1 MDRTAARLPRVIVSG
16 GQSGV
21 DRAALDVARRLG
33 LPSAG
38 WCPRGRWAE
47 DGPIDLVYPLAETPS
62 ARPIQRTVWN
72 LRDSDA
78 TLVLLFGPARGGTL
92 ATLRHARLLGRP
104 CRAVNLA
111 APVSPMPTRQW
122 IAGRRIAR
130 LNVAGPRESEAPGI
144 HGRAADFLLLL
155 LAGWPPAVSKYYP
168 ARTSSAGT

>member
-1 MDRTAARLPRVIVSG
+1 MDRTAVQLPRVVISG

-21 DRAALDVARRLG
+21 DRAALDVARLLG
-33 LPSAG
+33 LRCGG

-47 DGPIDLVYPLAETPS
+47 DGPIDPAYPLTETPS

-111 APVSPMPTRQW
+111 TPVSPMPSRRW
-122 IAGRRIAR
+122 IAARQIAR

-144 HGRAADFLLLL
+144 HRRAADFLLLL
-155 LAGWPPAVSKYYP
+155 LARWPPAASKYYP

>member
-1 MDRTAARLPRVIVSG
+1 MDRTPARLPRVVVSG

-33 LPSAG
+33 LASAG

-47 DGPIDLVYPLAETPS
+47 DGPIDPAYPLAETPS
-62 ARPIQRTVWN
+62 ARPIQRTLWN

-78 TLVLLFGPARGGTL
+78 TLVLLWGPARGGTL

-104 CRAVNLA
+104 CRVVNLA
-111 APVSPMPTRQW
+111 APTSPIATGRW
-122 IAGRRIAR
+122 IAARRIAR
-130 LNVAGPRESEAPGI
+130 LNVAGPRASEAPGI
-144 HGRAADFLLLL
+144 HARASDFLLRL
-155 LAGWPPAVSKYYP
+155 LARCPPAASRYYA

>member
-1 MDRTAARLPRVIVSG
+1 MDRIPARLPRVIVSG

-21 DRAALDVARRLG
+21 DRAALDVERRLG

-38 WCPRGRWAE
+38 WCPRDRWAE
-47 DGPIDLVYPLAETPS
+47 DGPIDPAYPLTETPS
-62 ARPIQRTVWN
+62 ARPIQRTLWN

-92 ATLRHARLLGRP
+92 STLRHARLLGRP

-111 APVSPMPTRQW
+111 APVSPMPTRRW
-122 IAGRRIAR
+122 IAARRIAR

-144 HGRAADFLLLL
+144 HARAADFLLRL
-155 LAGWPPAVSKYYP
+155 LARSPSAANLYYV
-168 ARTSSAGT
+168 ANTSSAGT

>member
-1 MDRTAARLPRVIVSG
+1 MDRTPARLPRVVVSG

-21 DRAALDVARRLG
+21 DRAALDVARLLG
-33 LPSAG
+33 LPIAG

-47 DGPIDLVYPLAETPS
+47 DGPIDPAYPLVETPS
-62 ARPIQRTVWN
+62 ARPLQRTVWN

-111 APVSPMPTRQW
+111 APISAMPTRRW
-122 IAGRRIAR
+122 IAARRIAT
-130 LNVAGPRESEAPGI
+130 LNVAGPREGEAPGI
-144 HGRAADFLLLL
+144 HGRAFDFLLLL
-155 LAGWPPAVSKYYP
+155 LARHPKATIGNYP

>member
-1 MDRTAARLPRVIVSG
+1 MDRIPARLPRVIVSG

-47 DGPIDLVYPLAETPS
+47 DGPIDPAYSLTETPS

-111 APVSPMPTRQW
+111 APVSPIPTRRW
-122 IAGRRIAR
+122 IAAQQIAR

-144 HGRAADFLLLL
+144 HRRAADFLLLL
-155 LAGWPPAVSKYYP
+155 LARWPLAASKYYP